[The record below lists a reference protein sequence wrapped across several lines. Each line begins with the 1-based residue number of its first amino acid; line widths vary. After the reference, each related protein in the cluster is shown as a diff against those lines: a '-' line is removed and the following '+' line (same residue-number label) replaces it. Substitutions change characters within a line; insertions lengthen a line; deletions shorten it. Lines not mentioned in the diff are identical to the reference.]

1 MFRRFL
7 LRVKTVLWT
16 AAFLLSFT
24 AAACAEDVPKEETE
38 PVWVISWAAF
48 FAFLAVTIL
57 LVGGSAKRRESLLN
71 EEQEKEYER
80 ALVQKRRELY
90 ISDPREEEDE

>member
-7 LRVKTVLWT
+7 LRFKTVLWT
-16 AAFLLSFT
+16 VLLFF
-24 AAACAEDVPKEETE
+24 AAAAPLRADEVIKEEKE
-38 PVWVISWAAF
+38 PIWVISWAAF

-57 LVGGSAKRRESLLN
+57 LVGGSSKRRDSLLN

-80 ALVQKRRELY
+80 ALVKKRSELY
-90 ISDPREEEDE
+90 IEDPRENEEE